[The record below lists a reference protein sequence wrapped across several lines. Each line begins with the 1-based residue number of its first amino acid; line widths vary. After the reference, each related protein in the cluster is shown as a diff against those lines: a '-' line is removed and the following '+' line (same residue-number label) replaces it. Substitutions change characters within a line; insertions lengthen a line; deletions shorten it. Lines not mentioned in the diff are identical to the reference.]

1 MATPFQCDEFEALA
15 VLYAAGEL
23 DEAASAEVEVHAR
36 ECAAC
41 AAVLERE
48 IQLRNAL
55 VEDEAAEGIDRSGLL
70 LARCRSE
77 LSETL
82 DEAEK
87 GSARSGWRR
96 FLSAA
101 GWGAAFRGA
110 LAVHPG
116 WSAAALLL
124 AGVLVGLGGRAWYV
138 ETSLPLPG
146 KPLMTVS
153 AAPPISDQDLETM
166 GVEAVRMQPQ
176 QDGEAPRVEVQM
188 LATHPVV
195 VQGSSDDAEIRRV
208 LTYVIGHPQKFDPG
222 VRLDSLDVLRMD
234 LSDAQVRAALC
245 QVARHDGNAAVRL
258 KALEALHRSADDP
271 DVVQAML
278 DALAGDDNSG
288 VRIEAVNG
296 LLLALDDAGNG
307 FGNAPAGNAPAGTAP
322 VNAPAVNALGA
333 NALAADAAGTAS
345 ALGSKEK
352 ATLDTDALDVL
363 RDRMQNDPNPYIRMR
378 SAAALE
384 RLASMESRSANDESG
399 TANDSQTAG
408 HAHP

>member
-1 MATPFQCDEFEALA
+1 MAASFHYDKFEGQCDEFEALA

-23 DEAASAEVEVHAR
+23 EDAERAAVEAHAR

-41 AAVLERE
+41 AVVLKNE
-48 IQLRNAL
+48 IELRNAL

-87 GSARSGWRR
+87 SSARSGWRR
-96 FLSAA
+96 MLSVA
-101 GWGAAFRGA
+101 GWGAMLRNSLA
-110 LAVHPG
+110 LHPG
-116 WSAAALLL
+116 WSAAALLFAGALLGL
-124 AGVLVGLGGRAWYV
+124 AGRAWYV

-153 AAPPISDQDLETM
+153 AAPRISDQELETM
-166 GVEAVRMQPQ
+166 GVEGVRVQPQ

-222 VRLDSLDVLRMD
+222 VRLDSLDVLRLD
-234 LSDAQVRAALC
+234 ISDAQVREALC
-245 QVARHDGNAAVRL
+245 QAARHDSNPAVRL
-258 KALEALHRSADDP
+258 KALEALRGSTDDP
-271 DVVQAML
+271 DVLQAML

-288 VRIEAVNG
+288 VRIEAVNA
-296 LLLALDDAGNG
+296 LLLALDDAGNPST
-307 FGNAPAGNAPAGTAP
+307 NALATNALATG
-322 VNAPAVNALGA
+322 ALGA
-333 NALAADAAGTAS
+333 
-345 ALGSKEK
+345 KEK
-352 ATLDTDALDVL
+352 ATLDAGAPDVL
-363 RDRMQNDPNPYIRMR
+363 RDRMQNDPNQYIRMR

-384 RLASMESRSANDESG
+384 RLAAMEAGSASSVQD
-399 TANDSQTAG
+399 AG
-408 HAHP
+408 HSHP

>member
-1 MATPFQCDEFEALA
+1 MPASFQYDKFEGQCDEFEALA

-23 DEAASAEVEVHAR
+23 DDAERAAVEAHAR

-41 AAVLERE
+41 AGVLENE
-48 IQLRNAL
+48 IKLRNAL

-87 GSARSGWRR
+87 NSARSGWRR
-96 FLSAA
+96 MLSVA
-101 GWGAAFRGA
+101 GWGAMLRGA

-124 AGVLVGLGGRAWYV
+124 AGALLGLGGRAWYV

-153 AAPPISDQDLETM
+153 AAPRISDQELETM
-166 GVEAVRMQPQ
+166 GVEGVRVQPQ

-188 LATHPVV
+188 LSRHPVV

-234 LSDAQVRAALC
+234 TSDAQVREALC
-245 QVARHDGNAAVRL
+245 QAARNDSNPAVRL
-258 KALEALHRSADDP
+258 KALEALHGSADDP
-271 DVVQAML
+271 DVLQAML

-296 LLLALDDAGNG
+296 LLLALDGAGDPS
-307 FGNAPAGNAPAGTAP
+307 GNAVAGNAVAA
-322 VNAPAVNALGA
+322 NASVANTLGA
-333 NALAADAAGTAS
+333 
-345 ALGSKEK
+345 KEK
-352 ATLDTDALDVL
+352 ATLDAGAPDVL
-363 RDRMQNDPNPYIRMR
+363 RDRMQNDPNQYIRMR

-384 RLASMESRSANDESG
+384 RLAAMESGSASSLQDARHS
-399 TANDSQTAG
+399 
-408 HAHP
+408 HP